1 MTLPKGYVIPNK
13 EAEEKTKR
21 EAEEKTKRE
30 AEEKTKREAE
40 EKTKREAEEK
50 TRSKTVDPALVKP
63 EGTPALVKPEGTPAL
78 VKPES
83 SQMNL
88 TTTDSGNVMNY
99 YLLWDQL
106 REAYLQ
112 TMKEATSSYFR
123 LLDFWSQSRG
133 QK

>member
-21 EAEEKTKRE
+21 EAEEKTQ
-30 AEEKTKREAE
+30 
-40 EKTKREAEEK
+40 
-50 TRSKTVDPALVKP
+50 SKTNDPAIVKP
-63 EGTPALVKPEGTPAL
+63 KGTP
-78 VKPES
+78 
-83 SQMNL
+83 MNL
-88 TTTDSGNVMNY
+88 TTTDSDNDVDY

-123 LLDFWSQSRG
+123 LLDFWSQFKS

>member
-50 TRSKTVDPALVKP
+50 TILQNSQNDSSVTNNLNSNSNSNRLVVKQGNLEKTL
-63 EGTPALVKPEGTPAL
+63 E
-78 VKPES
+78 
-83 SQMNL
+83 N
-88 TTTDSGNVMNY
+88 NFNY
-99 YLLWDQL
+99 FLIWEQL
-106 REAYLQ
+106 REAYLH

-123 LLDFWSQSRG
+123 LLDFWSQHKN
-133 QK
+133 QKE

>member
-30 AEEKTKREAE
+30 AEEKTQ
-40 EKTKREAEEK
+40 
-50 TRSKTVDPALVKP
+50 SKTNDPDPAIVKP
-63 EGTPALVKPEGTPAL
+63 KGTP
-78 VKPES
+78 
-83 SQMNL
+83 MNL
-88 TTTDSGNVMNY
+88 TTTNSDNVVDY

-123 LLDFWSQSRG
+123 LLDFWSQFKS

>member
-50 TRSKTVDPALVKP
+50 TILQEPHKDSSVTNNLNSNRLNGNQGNIVKTW
-63 EGTPALVKPEGTPAL
+63 E
-78 VKPES
+78 
-83 SQMNL
+83 N
-88 TTTDSGNVMNY
+88 NFNY
-99 YLLWDQL
+99 YMIWEQL
-106 REAYLQ
+106 REAYLH
-112 TMKEATSSYFR
+112 TLKEATSSYFR
-123 LLDFWSQSRG
+123 LLDFWSQP
-133 QK
+133 KNYKD